1 MLFEKKHLETLS
13 QMQNDV
19 QDYRKETKVQWRS
32 WILIRA
38 VLIFQKYMKTQS
50 LTQMK
55 VFTKNIS

>member
-1 MLFEKKHLETLS
+1 MLFGKKHLETLS

-38 VLIFQKYMKTQS
+38 VLIFQK
-50 LTQMK
+50 
-55 VFTKNIS
+55 